1 MQEKQCI
8 LIADDSPM
16 NRAILTEI
24 LGDDYQFIEAENGLQ
39 AVEILRSGADV
50 DLLLLDIVMPEMD
63 GFGVLQA
70 MNHNH
75 WIGEVPVVMISAES
89 DTRVVEHAYDLGA
102 TDYISRPFDMA
113 VVRRRVINTLL
124 LYAKQ
129 KRLMHLVAE
138 QVYEREKAN
147 DLMISILS
155 HIVEFRNGESGM
167 HVLHIRTAT
176 ELLLGA
182 LVKRTDRYS
191 LNDTDINLIVT
202 ASALHDIGKINV
214 PESILNKPGRL
225 TREEFEIMKT
235 HTTTGASILK
245 GLEADQDEP
254 LVRKAYE
261 ICRWHHERYDGRGY
275 PDGLT
280 GEEIPIS
287 AQVVSLADVY
297 DALTSERCYKKAF
310 DHDTAIQMILNG
322 ECGTFNPLLLEC
334 LNDVSE
340 QLRVSHYV
348 SSPGRTPYY
357 DPELLSDELLQDDD
371 SHSSTH
377 HSRMHRLLDLERSRS
392 EFFSARAGG
401 LQFEYDVSSD
411 VVQIKDWYAVPPQP
425 GRLIPRAEL
434 AESGPLA
441 PSDWQRVFDAL
452 KSATYTS
459 PDITLTALLTRDGEG
474 RWYKLHAHTLWSQD
488 EKPQFIAAIGCF
500 TDIHEHMLRHTAP
513 FAKSGI
519 AMTGIE
525 LAALMHS
532 MSAIFDAVHV
542 VDPERLVVMDLDD
555 DGRLSPSQHPCHA
568 LRGKPASCENLI
580 SIRALHE
587 KQRLS
592 KIERIGDVFYLV
604 NAQYIEVDGHP
615 FVLELVSRTDAA
627 LQAGDILDK
636 HPLFQ
641 KAYLDAVTDVYGRRF
656 LEERLDG
663 VSIQAAAM
671 LDADNFKYINDSC
684 GHPIGD
690 VALRRIARVIRAH
703 LDANDLVIRYG
714 GDEFV
719 ILFPEIT
726 PEQFQQTLEKIRE
739 DISRTP
745 IEAGS
750 PHLLSVSIGGVYGVP
765 NLTDAIRQADQLM
778 YLAKQ
783 QKNQVQYRII
793 PGGREK

>member
-16 NRAILTEI
+16 NRAILIEI

-39 AVEILRSGADV
+39 AVAILRSGADV

-70 MNHNH
+70 MNQNH

-89 DTRVVEHAYDLGA
+89 DTRVVERAYDLGA

-138 QVYEREKAN
+138 QTYERDKAN

-176 ELLLGA
+176 ELLLSA

-310 DHDTAIQMILNG
+310 DHDTAIHMILNG

-357 DPELLSDELLQDDD
+357 DPELLSDELLQDDGLA
-371 SHSSTH
+371 
-377 HSRMHRLLDLERSRS
+377 LLHL
-392 EFFSARAGG
+392 
-401 LQFEYDVSSD
+401 
-411 VVQIKDWYAVPPQP
+411 PQP
-425 GRLIPRAEL
+425 DAPPARPR
-434 AESGPLA
+434 
-441 PSDWQRVFDAL
+441 
-452 KSATYTS
+452 T
-459 PDITLTALLTRDGEG
+459 
-474 RWYKLHAHTLWSQD
+474 
-488 EKPQFIAAIGCF
+488 
-500 TDIHEHMLRHTAP
+500 
-513 FAKSGI
+513 
-519 AMTGIE
+519 
-525 LAALMHS
+525 
-532 MSAIFDAVHV
+532 
-542 VDPERLVVMDLDD
+542 
-555 DGRLSPSQHPCHA
+555 
-568 LRGKPASCENLI
+568 
-580 SIRALHE
+580 
-587 KQRLS
+587 
-592 KIERIGDVFYLV
+592 
-604 NAQYIEVDGHP
+604 
-615 FVLELVSRTDAA
+615 
-627 LQAGDILDK
+627 
-636 HPLFQ
+636 
-641 KAYLDAVTDVYGRRF
+641 
-656 LEERLDG
+656 
-663 VSIQAAAM
+663 
-671 LDADNFKYINDSC
+671 
-684 GHPIGD
+684 
-690 VALRRIARVIRAH
+690 VALGVLLGACRRLAVRV
-703 LDANDLVIRYG
+703 
-714 GDEFV
+714 
-719 ILFPEIT
+719 
-726 PEQFQQTLEKIRE
+726 
-739 DISRTP
+739 
-745 IEAGS
+745 
-750 PHLLSVSIGGVYGVP
+750 
-765 NLTDAIRQADQLM
+765 
-778 YLAKQ
+778 
-783 QKNQVQYRII
+783 
-793 PGGREK
+793 